1 MSDDASAELEPGR
14 TPVGVLLRRMLVY
27 SKPYLGILAAAFVC
41 AMILAAGRFG
51 RAYLMKPLLDDV
63 MMPYHTVSSGDT
75 KLSAYQD
82 FAVGESVAGSP
93 AGTSTELTELTEL
106 TKLAVDKSAQQERA
120 AGLEEIR
127 ASFRHVLQIALLIVI
142 SMPLSM
148 FGRYY
153 LISYALE
160 RVALDIRC
168 ELAAKLLV
176 LPLSFHHGSG
186 SGDVLSRT
194 LRDSEHG
201 RRSLDLFYGEFL
213 ESAIMVTIGV
223 STMIYLSW
231 QLSLVGLLVVPSVLG
246 IVVFFGRKIYSRAL
260 QRQAMAGE
268 VTQRLITILS
278 GIKIIKAFRG
288 EAREYEAF
296 RNSADQLFRR
306 SMKVIRHGALSQSMV
321 EALNAAVAIGMVMLG
336 TLIVLQGSW
345 GLTGGGVAAFAAVLG
360 TSYRPIKVLSRGWGS
375 MVEALASSD
384 RFFEVLDAKEETPDS
399 ATATRI
405 DGVRESVR
413 FENVS
418 FSYGRE
424 PVLRGVTFEAHPGEV
439 IAIVGRS
446 GEGKSTLMDLLL
458 RFSEVDSGSI
468 RVDGIDVREI
478 SRDSLLDSVA
488 IVTQEAFLFDATI
501 LENIRYGRPDA
512 SDEDVLAAAEAAH
525 VAEFVAQLPDG
536 YQTEAGEAG
545 LRLSGGQRQRITIAR
560 ALLKDPA
567 ILICDEA
574 TSSLDAKT
582 ERPVQEAIDAMQGER
597 MVFVIAHRLST
608 IHNADRI
615 LVLEDGR
622 VSQMGTHDELMLEGG
637 LYRELVELQTEG
649 ATV

>member
-1 MSDDASAELEPGR
+1 MSADVLADLERDR
-14 TPVGVLLRRMLVY
+14 TPVRVLLRRMLAY
-27 SKPYLGILAAAFVC
+27 SKPYVGIIVVAFVC
-41 AMILAAGRFG
+41 ALILAAGRFG

-63 MMPYHTVSSGDT
+63 MMPYHALSTRDT
-75 KLSAYQD
+75 TLSAYTDPGSERPATHSQVD
-82 FAVGESVAGSP
+82 EVGQAGEVAESVAVAAPEAGS
-93 AGTSTELTELTEL
+93 
-106 TKLAVDKSAQQERA
+106 
-120 AGLEEIR
+120 LEEIR
-127 ASFRHVLQIALLIVI
+127 GSFRRVLQMALLIVI

-153 LISYALE
+153 LISYVLE

-176 LPLSFHHGSG
+176 LPLSFHRGSG

-231 QLSLVGLLVVPSVLG
+231 QLSLVGFLVVPCVLG

-268 VTQRLITILS
+268 VTQRLMTILS

-288 EAREYEAF
+288 EEKEYEAF
-296 RNSADQLFRR
+296 RSSADQLFRR
-306 SMKVIRHGALSQSMV
+306 SMKVIRHGAISQSMV
-321 EALNAAVAIGMVMLG
+321 EALNAAVAIGMIMLG
-336 TLIVLQGSW
+336 TLLVLQGSW

-360 TSYRPIKVLSRGWGS
+360 TSYKPIKVLSRGWAS
-375 MVEALASSD
+375 LVEALASSD
-384 RFFEVLDAKEETPDS
+384 RFFEVLDAQEETPDS
-399 ATATRI
+399 PAAKRI

-413 FENVS
+413 FEDAQ

-424 PVLRGVTFEAHPGEV
+424 PVLQGVSFEAKPGEV

-458 RFSEVDSGSI
+458 RFIELDSGCI
-468 RVDGIDVREI
+468 RIDGVDVREI

-488 IVTQEAFLFDATI
+488 IVTQEAFLFDTTI
-501 LENIRYGRPDA
+501 LENIRYGRLDA
-512 SDEDVLAAAEAAH
+512 SDEEVIAAAEAAH

-536 YQTEAGEAG
+536 YQTEAGEVG
-545 LRLSGGQRQRITIAR
+545 QRLSGGQRQRITIAR

-608 IHNADRI
+608 IGNADRI
-615 LVLEDGR
+615 VVLEDGR
-622 VSQMGTHDELMLEGG
+622 VSQMGTHDELMVQGG
-637 LYRELVELQTEG
+637 LYRELVDLQME
-649 ATV
+649 ASTV